1 MLAFTQKNGHYLR
14 VDGAELY
21 YEIMGKPNGKPL
33 VLLHGG
39 FGCMLDFN
47 CLLGSIPSDYKI
59 IGIDLRGHGKS
70 TVGDKELS
78 YAQYQSDIE
87 AVVKH
92 LEIYS
97 YSLLGFSDGG
107 IVSYRLAAS
116 ENSKVKQ
123 LITLG
128 SQWRLEKGD
137 SSVDFLGGVTSGD
150 WKEMFP
156 DAVESYNQSNPQ
168 PDFDLL
174 VNKVKNVWLDTTST
188 GYPNNAVGRIKCPT
202 LIMRGDD
209 DFLFSLGEAVAL
221 VEDIE
226 NSKFMNIPFAEHE
239 AHKEYPEVCSS
250 VISKFLSAS

>member
-1 MLAFTQKNGHYLR
+1 
-14 VDGAELY
+14 
-21 YEIMGKPNGKPL
+21 MGNLNGKPL

-39 FGCMLDFN
+39 FGSMLDFN
-47 CLLGSIPSDYKI
+47 CLLGSIPSDYQI

-87 AVVKH
+87 AVVNH
-92 LEIYS
+92 LDIYS

-137 SSVDFLGGVTSGD
+137 PSVDFLAGVTSGD
-150 WKEMFP
+150 WEGMFP
-156 DAVESYNQSNPQ
+156 DAVASYNRSNPQ

-174 VNKVKNVWLDTTST
+174 VNKVKNVWLDMTST
-188 GYPNNAVGRIKCPT
+188 GYPNNDVGDIKCPA
-202 LIMRGDD
+202 LVMRGDD

-221 VEDIE
+221 VEEIE

-239 AHKEYPEVCSS
+239 AHKEYPEVCCS
-250 VISKFLSAS
+250 VISKFLSAY